1 MTAIL
6 APVASSSSVVL
17 PRVTVTAEH
26 LDLIRRTVAKDASD
40 DELQLY
46 LYDCARQGVHPLDK
60 LIHFTKRGGKYVPI
74 TSIDFMRIQAASTG
88 DCLGISD
95 PIFEIGPVGGPP
107 LAATVTVT
115 RLVQGH
121 EAPFTATARWAEY
134 CPGPGLD
141 HMWRKMPHIMLG
153 KCAEALAL
161 RKGFPKHLAG
171 LYTHEELALDLEG
184 EGPPRSVPASLPPP
198 PAPKP
203 PKSKGISTAQRKKL
217 FAVAAECGWSEEE
230 WRAEMLRGFGVDRT
244 SELQHDD
251 FEQLLAILKRRP
263 RERADVNPEP
273 R

>member
-1 MTAIL
+1 MPA
-6 APVASSSSVVL
+6 AP
-17 PRVTVTAEH
+17 PRPTVTPEQ
-26 LDLIRRTVAKDASD
+26 LELIRRTVAKDASD

-60 LIHFTKRGGKYVPI
+60 LIHFTKRGGKYTPI
-74 TSIDFMRIQAASTG
+74 TGIDFMRIQAAGSG

-95 PIFEIGPVGGPP
+95 PIFERGPGGGPP
-107 LAATVTVT
+107 LAATVTVK

-121 EAPFTATARWAEY
+121 VAEFTATARWAEY
-134 CPGPGLD
+134 CPAPGAD
-141 HMWRKMPHIMLG
+141 HMWRKMPRVMLG

-161 RKGFPKHLAG
+161 RKGFPKQLAG
-171 LYTHEELALDLEG
+171 LYAREELEQGIDLEG
-184 EGPPRSVPASLPPP
+184 EAPPRSEPAAPP
-198 PAPKP
+198 PALRP
-203 PKSKGISTAQRKKL
+203 PKAKGISTAQRKKL

-244 SELQHDD
+244 SELQHED

>member
-1 MTAIL
+1 MNATL
-6 APVASSSSVVL
+6 AVAPTGAS
-17 PRVTVTAEH
+17 PRPTVTAEQ
-26 LDLIRRTVAKDASD
+26 LELIRRTVAKDASD

-74 TSIDFMRIQAASTG
+74 TSIDFMRIQAASSG
-88 DCLGISD
+88 ECIGISD
-95 PIFEIGPVGGPP
+95 PVFEPGPKPGLPG
-107 LAATVTVT
+107 AATVTVT

-134 CPGPGLD
+134 CPGPGAD

-184 EGPPRSVPASLPPP
+184 EAPPRSIPAVPATPPVP
-198 PAPKP
+198 RP

-217 FAVAAECGWSEEE
+217 FAVAAECGWREEE